1 LAAKHLAK
9 FNQHIQFFDAIGL
22 GAFTATGAS
31 LAPTEHL
38 SVLMSIGLG
47 VITGVGGGILRDV
60 LAQRV
65 PLVFKQE
72 IYAIA
77 SVLGAL
83 VWYVGTLY
91 LTGPIPLYL
100 CFFAT
105 LTIRLFAMHYNLN
118 LPKVGCKAEADL
130 LERAQDAA
138 ENT

>member
-1 LAAKHLAK
+1 
-9 FNQHIQFFDAIGL
+9 
-22 GAFTATGAS
+22 
-31 LAPTEHL
+31 
-38 SVLMSIGLG
+38 MSIGLG

-77 SVLGAL
+77 SVLGAI
-83 VWYVGTLY
+83 VWYVSTLY
-91 LTGPIPLYL
+91 LTGPLPLYL

-118 LPKVGCKAEADL
+118 LPQVGFRAESNL
-130 LERAQDAA
+130 LEQTQDTA
-138 ENT
+138 EDTRSCG